1 MVHDTETIARI
12 RGIATHMET
21 FGFFF
26 SLVLGEVLLH
36 HTDNLSHTLQKKEFS
51 ASEGQLVS
59 GKTKTTLIG
68 LRNETNLMI
77 SGKRSI
83 KWQ

>member
-68 LRNETNLMI
+68 IRNETNLMI